1 METVKKIA
9 KYSLIINHFYCD
21 YKLGSS
27 SALLLTHSTY
37 RHSIF
42 SIFKL
47 GEKIEKNKG
56 KLYLPLLSYII
67 FMYLWNNLE
76 NSSMFNFINVNIFSF
91 ILYYYIGR
99 INFKERRI
107 DEKWEEKNSGDFVTA
122 TIIPNIIV
130 LLLFWTLDF
139 PVQKKGLKWRLLK
152 KNKGVKVYLKIINS
166 FSQHLI
172 TNIYWIYRLIK
183 EKEKEKVNTF
193 NGVLISTL
201 LMIIQLS
208 LSIIFYLSSR
218 IRVSENLDNIKYDPN
233 QKYWD
238 IERNILELQKN
249 FSRSF
254 FYQEKYETYSNQAKK
269 FVDSDSLDPDDVQG
283 IEEDKQEKQKKIK
296 TIFNSLIPGITI
308 TEELKKFISKNK
320 DLIKQYSGYFPYTFL
335 RIKGGGKNI
344 DIFKNPFVVGV
355 MLTPL
360 IFYNINK
367 LILNTITKN

>member
-99 INFKERRI
+99 INFKDRKIEG
-107 DEKWEEKNSGDFVTA
+107 KWKKRNSNDFITA

-139 PVQKKGLKWRLLK
+139 PVSKKGLK
-152 KNKGVKVYLKIINS
+152 
-166 FSQHLI
+166 
-172 TNIYWIYRLIK
+172 
-183 EKEKEKVNTF
+183 
-193 NGVLISTL
+193 
-201 LMIIQLS
+201 
-208 LSIIFYLSSR
+208 
-218 IRVSENLDNIKYDPN
+218 
-233 QKYWD
+233 
-238 IERNILELQKN
+238 
-249 FSRSF
+249 
-254 FYQEKYETYSNQAKK
+254 
-269 FVDSDSLDPDDVQG
+269 
-283 IEEDKQEKQKKIK
+283 
-296 TIFNSLIPGITI
+296 
-308 TEELKKFISKNK
+308 
-320 DLIKQYSGYFPYTFL
+320 
-335 RIKGGGKNI
+335 
-344 DIFKNPFVVGV
+344 
-355 MLTPL
+355 
-360 IFYNINK
+360 
-367 LILNTITKN
+367 